1 MTGMPE
7 DPGSQLTALTE
18 LAAPDTTIDL
28 YKACDDGYRLRVRR
42 RRTNRALTGT
52 AAVGVLGV
60 AATVLTI
67 AHSPGTHGAGRPAAG
82 QLPAG
87 QQVTPGGQTVAP
99 TTAGGAPHSPSTAS
113 STPGPGIAQTGGV
126 RVPASFGWLPQGMTF
141 IDEGPSAGTYT
152 AAAGTTP
159 GKAAGQPRVFL
170 SVGDTGP
177 AAESA
182 KIPVAGLGTAAYWVA
197 GNGQSVVPGQADL
210 MWQDPS
216 GKWLTVSGDSLDPAT
231 AAATLEHIART
242 IVVGQAPLPLP
253 IQIRGLTPSALGVN
267 QVVLTHPAPGRT
279 GPSDLNLGLNTASD
293 SLSVFVEPTGAAQ
306 GPWTWGTSACK
317 DSEGWNICVV
327 ADPRAAAELPGGVT
341 GLLAHIQG
349 LGTDPA
355 HWSADLFAN

>member
-1 MTGMPE
+1 MPE

-18 LAAPDTTIDL
+18 LAAPATAIDL
-28 YKACDDGYRLRVRR
+28 YKACDDGYRLRLRR

-67 AHSPGTHGAGRPAAG
+67 AHSPATHGAGQQAAG

-87 QQVTPGGQTVAP
+87 QQVTTGGPTSPP
-99 TTAGGAPHSPSTAS
+99 TTAGGAPHSPSTAP

-126 RVPASFGWLPQGMTF
+126 RVPASFGWLPQGMAF
-141 IDEGPSAGTYT
+141 IDEGPSAGTSTYT
-152 AAAGTTP
+152 AAAGTTA

-177 AAESA
+177 ASMSS
-182 KIPVAGLGTAAYWVA
+182 KIPVQGLGTSAYWVA
-197 GNGQSVVPGQADL
+197 GTGQSVVPGQADL
-210 MWQDPS
+210 IWQDSS

-231 AAATLEHIART
+231 AAATLEHVART

-253 IQIRGLTPSALGVN
+253 IQIRGLAPAALGVN
-267 QVVLTHPAPGRT
+267 QVVLTHPAPGHT
-279 GPSDLNLGLNTASD
+279 GPANLNIGLNTTDD
-293 SLSVFVEPTGAAQ
+293 SLSVFVEPTGTTQ

-317 DSEGWNICVV
+317 DSGGWNICVV
-327 ADPRAAAELPGGVT
+327 ADPRAATELPGGVN